1 MFIELLYNLQM
12 KHCITVKLSS
22 QIVNITINKEK
33 FMDYGK
39 MFALDDHL
47 NFITILKFWSCVFF
61 SFCQS
66 LTVVDYR
73 STEEQNLCIF
83 KLLSYIL
90 FTIRDVSRW

>member
-12 KHCITVKLSS
+12 KHCIITVKLSS

-39 MFALDDHL
+39 MFALDDH
-47 NFITILKFWSCVFF
+47 FITILKFRSCAFF
-61 SFCQS
+61 SLCQS